1 MIFSNKQ
8 VDLDIG
14 VKINDVSIKRV
25 ECTKFLGVLID
36 NKLTWKE
43 HIINVK
49 GKLSKSLAILYRCSK
64 LIDENALRT
73 LYCSLFLAYLNY
85 CCEVWGTTYKSNL
98 RCLVILQKKAIRIIS
113 KVDRFANT
121 TPFFMNLGL
130 LKFEDI
136 VKFKCCSIM
145 YSAYKH
151 ELPSKLQCM
160 FNVSN
165 AEQKYNLRAKT
176 KFEVKYVRTTKS
188 QHCLSVFGVKMFNSL
203 PNVLASQPN
212 IYLFK
217 KSLKKFILDQYR
229 TELFS
234 E

>member
-1 MIFSNKQ
+1 
-8 VDLDIG
+8 
-14 VKINDVSIKRV
+14 
-25 ECTKFLGVLID
+25 
-36 NKLTWKE
+36 
-43 HIINVK
+43 
-49 GKLSKSLAILYRCSK
+49 
-64 LIDENALRT
+64 
-73 LYCSLFLAYLNY
+73 
-85 CCEVWGTTYKSNL
+85 
-98 RCLVILQKKAIRIIS
+98 
-113 KVDRFANT
+113 
-121 TPFFMNLGL
+121 MNLGL

-165 AEQKYNLRAKT
+165 AEQKYDLRAKT

-188 QHCLSVFGVKMFNSL
+188 QHFLSVFGVKMFNSL